1 MMKNQRNPEATKKSI
16 LEAAETLFLEKGF
29 GSTAIS
35 EIAEKA
41 GVTKSLIHHYFSS
54 KRVLWGEVKNFRFK
68 QFYEKQ
74 MKILQTYDQSIE
86 QMEVSLETY
95 FTFLSENPQIVRIL
109 SWMFLERDHNESL
122 ELDQLLLKAGNAKIL
137 DGQNNGVLRSDID
150 SRFILYMIVSS
161 SLSWFQQ
168 REHFIKDFGVDG
180 LPENIDQAFFNAMK
194 KIIIEGVLNR

>member
-1 MMKNQRNPEATKKSI
+1 MKNQRNPEATKKSI

-29 GSTAIS
+29 GTTAIS

-54 KRVLWGEVKNFRFK
+54 KRALWGEVKNFRFK
-68 QFYEKQ
+68 QFYAKQ
-74 MKILQTYDQSIE
+74 MKILQTYDRSIE
-86 QMEVSLETY
+86 QLEESLEAY
-95 FTFLSENPQIVRIL
+95 FTFLAENPQIVRIL

-122 ELDQLLLKAGNAKIL
+122 ELDQLLLKAGNSKIL
-137 DGQNNGVLRSDID
+137 EGQQNGLLRSDID

-168 REHFIKDFGVDG
+168 REHFIKDFGVEG